1 MNKHGDKDKF
11 GADFKEISLG
21 KYFNWPSG
29 KIAGKWRKELAEH
42 VRSYP
47 TGRQAAQGIPFRLAD
62 GARRVILAAAG
73 RKEVI
78 IPLRGRANYICLVH
92 EWRQLPKTIRREEPN
107 EGLVVAEYELT
118 YTDGS
123 THVQPIRG
131 RFEVAMA
138 ESLGPAWLVLP
149 FAKNKAID
157 PVTLQTPDNDERP
170 DHSPGDPAGSEWR
183 STQRG
188 IFVPPRNGLL
198 VYAMANPNPDKTV
211 RSLTIRGLLESPL
224 LVAGLTLYRG
234 RSHPLRYLPRRSYRV
249 KIPGG
254 GPAEIEQAD
263 VDLGVVTRI
272 ERTGHVRGKKW
283 LQAPYAGLGN
293 PSDRSGPSREPNT
306 GAETLV
312 QATGSEDA
320 TVSVKLA
327 GKRKKLKFSLGDAFR
342 SGSTAARDGSARLQ
356 VLGKRRQWMKVIVS
370 DAATGKPTAV
380 RIHFS
385 DPRGRYIAPY
395 GHHEQINPLW
405 FQDYGADVVSGGR
418 NFAYVDGEF
427 TTDLPTGDLYV
438 EICKGFEYAPVRR
451 KVTIRPGQ
459 RELHL
464 KITHTADWRSRGWV
478 TADTHVHFLSP
489 HTAALQAKGEGINIV
504 NLLASQW
511 GRLFTNVGDIRGRVN
526 VIEDETFVYVGTEN
540 RNHMLGHMSMLGT
553 QGLPVYPMCCGGPT
567 ESWLGDPDFLAMA
580 EWAKQNRQQGGV
592 VIRPHFPSCG
602 HTEDPVPILAGL
614 VDAIEFQSNA
624 RGETFPVQEWYRYLN
639 CGYRVAAV
647 GGTDKMRADV
657 TLGWTR
663 TYAMIDT
670 GRQFDYDNWADAVR
684 AGRTFAT
691 TGPLIDMTVD
701 GLPIGET
708 ISLPQSGGTVEVAAR
723 AESVWPMGRIEIVHN
738 GLVVA
743 DRSAASGAKSLRVSA
758 KINAT
763 GPGWIA
769 ARCVG
774 RENHPARPRPTSP
787 ASVSGFSTARLHST
801 CCRLSPAE
809 SNISRQSR
817 RRSMKPRSSEW
828 LNYTKKHNMN

>member
-1 MNKHGDKDKF
+1 
-11 GADFKEISLG
+11 
-21 KYFNWPSG
+21 
-29 KIAGKWRKELAEH
+29 
-42 VRSYP
+42 
-47 TGRQAAQGIPFRLAD
+47 
-62 GARRVILAAAG
+62 
-73 RKEVI
+73 
-78 IPLRGRANYICLVH
+78 
-92 EWRQLPKTIRREEPN
+92 
-107 EGLVVAEYELT
+107 
-118 YTDGS
+118 
-123 THVQPIRG
+123 
-131 RFEVAMA
+131 
-138 ESLGPAWLVLP
+138 
-149 FAKNKAID
+149 
-157 PVTLQTPDNDERP
+157 
-170 DHSPGDPAGSEWR
+170 
-183 STQRG
+183 
-188 IFVPPRNGLL
+188 
-198 VYAMANPNPDKTV
+198 
-211 RSLTIRGLLESPL
+211 
-224 LVAGLTLYRG
+224 
-234 RSHPLRYLPRRSYRV
+234 
-249 KIPGG
+249 
-254 GPAEIEQAD
+254 
-263 VDLGVVTRI
+263 
-272 ERTGHVRGKKW
+272 
-283 LQAPYAGLGN
+283 
-293 PSDRSGPSREPNT
+293 
-306 GAETLV
+306 
-312 QATGSEDA
+312 
-320 TVSVKLA
+320 
-327 GKRKKLKFSLGDAFR
+327 
-342 SGSTAARDGSARLQ
+342 
-356 VLGKRRQWMKVIVS
+356 MKVTVS

-385 DPRGRYIAPY
+385 DARGRYIAPY
-395 GHHEQINPLW
+395 GHHEQINALW

-459 RELHL
+459 RELNL
-464 KITHTADWRSRGWV
+464 KITRTNDWRSRGWV

-511 GRLFTNVGDIRGRVN
+511 GRLFTNVGDIRGRVS

-553 QGLPVYPMCCGGPT
+553 QGLPVYPMCCGGPH

-592 VIRPHFPSCG
+592 VIRPHFPTCG

-614 VDAIEFQSNA
+614 VDAIEFQANA

-670 GRQFDYDNWADAVR
+670 NKEFDYDNWAAAVR

-691 TGPLIDMTVD
+691 TGPLIDMAVD

-708 ISLPQSGGTVEVAAR
+708 ISLPNTGGTVEVDAR

-738 GLVVA
+738 GRVVA
-743 DRSAASGAKSLRVSA
+743 DRSAASGAKTLRVSA
-758 KINAT
+758 KIKTT

-774 RENHPARPRPTSP
+774 RENHPASFIAAHTSP
-787 ASVSGFSTARLHST
+787 VYLTCGRKRLFDGPAAQHMLSLVTGGIEYLQTIATAFDEASLKRMVRLFKEAQHELTSRLKSEGGWREHHGHGLYHTHSQG
-801 CCRLSPAE
+801 RAPD
-809 SNISRQSR
+809 
-817 RRSMKPRSSEW
+817 
-828 LNYTKKHNMN
+828 HHH